1 MASKEKRFEWKLKGL
16 CPECGGERDRDE
28 FYMCSKCS
36 EQKKKRRLRKI
47 ESKICVNCG
56 NPAVE
61 GATLCEKCKE
71 LKHANAK
78 EAYNAKRQRRVCTVC
93 GMKRAAP
100 KKTMCEM
107 CLAKTAERQINYY
120 HNMPDGKKAEKYRD
134 KCERQKRKREYAKE
148 NGICTICLSKKATT
162 GYLTCIECRT
172 KARLKERNRS
182 IAQGAKSYEYCIENG
197 ICTRCH
203 REKATKGKVCDA
215 CYDYL
220 YGHIK
225 KARSKMDF
233 ENHYWVQDN
242 TAVFF
247 CKINGTGV

>member
-1 MASKEKRFEWKLKGL
+1 MASREKRFEWKLKGL

-28 FYMCSKCS
+28 YYMCSKCS
-36 EQKKKRRLRKI
+36 EQKKKRRLRKK
-47 ESKICVNCG
+47 ESKLCVNCG
-56 NPAVE
+56 SPAVE
-61 GATLCEKCKE
+61 GATLCKRCQE
-71 LKHANAK
+71 LKHASAK
-78 EAYNAKRQRRVCTVC
+78 EAYDAKRQRRVCTVC

-120 HNMPDGKKAEKYRD
+120 HTMPDDKKAEKYRD
-134 KCERQKRKREYAKE
+134 KCERQKRKREYAKQ
-148 NGICTICLSKKATT
+148 NGICTLCLKRKASA

-225 KARSKMDF
+225 KARAKMDF

-242 TAVFF
+242 RAIFF
-247 CKINGTGV
+247 CKINDTGG